1 MKKLALAGLIAA
13 SLTGCSGQEESEVL
27 NLYNWSEYM
36 PQEVLDRFEE
46 ETGIQVVYTTYDSN
60 EAMYARLKLLEDGGE
75 YDLAVPSTYYV
86 NKMRKEGLL
95 EKIDHSKL
103 EGFDNLDPELVDQE
117 FDEDNAYSV
126 PYLWGT
132 TGLAYDASDLD
143 GEQVS
148 AWADLWKEEYKGKV
162 MLTNDMR
169 EVFHVGLRV
178 LGHSGNSTNPEEIE
192 QAYEKLAEL
201 MPSVRT
207 FNSDAPR
214 MPYLEGET
222 DIGMIWNGEAVMG
235 KDDMPSLEY
244 IYPEE
249 GIIVWLDSFVI
260 PKNANNTDA
269 AHQFISF
276 VMQPE
281 ISALISEDI
290 GYATPNLAAREL
302 LPDAVANDRA
312 SYPTAED
319 LTNAEF
325 QEDVGDDAMQ
335 VYTRY
340 WERLKSGR

>member
-1 MKKLALAGLIAA
+1 MKKVVLAGVMTAILA
-13 SLTGCSGQEESEVL
+13 GCGSQEEAEVL

-60 EAMYARLKLLEDGGE
+60 EAMYARLKLLEGSGD

-95 EKIDHSKL
+95 ERIDHGKL
-103 EGFDNLDPELVDQE
+103 RGFDNLDPELVNQE
-117 FDEDNAYSV
+117 FDENNAYSV

-132 TGLAYDASDLD
+132 TGLAYDSGDLD
-143 GEQVS
+143 GDNIT
-148 AWADLWKEEYKGKV
+148 AWADLWNDDYQGRV

-169 EVFHVGLRV
+169 EVFHIGLRV
-178 LGHSGNSTNPEEIE
+178 LGYSGNSTNPDEIE
-192 QAYEKLAEL
+192 QAYEKLSEL
-201 MPSVRT
+201 MPAVRT

-244 IYPEE
+244 VYPEE
-249 GIIVWLDSFVI
+249 GAIVWLDSFVI
-260 PKNANNTDA
+260 PKNAENADA

-302 LPDAVANDRA
+302 LPDEVADDRS

-335 VYTRY
+335 VYTRF

>member
-1 MKKLALAGLIAA
+1 MKKLALAGLLAVG
-13 SLTGCSGQEESEVL
+13 LTGCSSEDPQVL

-36 PQEVLDRFEE
+36 PQEVLDRFTE

-60 EAMYARLKLLEDGGE
+60 EAMYARLKLLDESAA

-86 NKMRKEGLL
+86 SKMRQEDLL
-95 EKIDHSKL
+95 MPIDRSKI
-103 EGFDNLDPELVDQE
+103 EGFGNLDDDLINLDIDP
-117 FDEDNAYSV
+117 DNQYSI

-132 TGLAYDASDLD
+132 TGIAVDTDAVE
-143 GEQVS
+143 GEVT
-148 AWADLWKEEYKGKV
+148 AWADLWDERFQGKV

-178 LGHSGNSTNPEEIE
+178 LGYSGNSTDPQEIE
-192 QAYEKLAEL
+192 EAYEKLAEL

-235 KDDMPSLEY
+235 KESMPSLEY
-244 IYPEE
+244 VYPEE
-249 GIIVWLDSFVI
+249 GIIAWLDSFVI
-260 PKNANNTDA
+260 PKNARNPEA

-276 VMQPE
+276 VLQPE

-290 GYATPNLAAREL
+290 GYATPNQAARDL
-302 LPDAVANDRA
+302 LDESVANDRT
-312 SYPTAED
+312 SYPTDED
-319 LTNAEF
+319 MENAEF
-325 QEDVGDDAMQ
+325 QADIGDDALQ
-335 VYTRY
+335 IYARY
-340 WERLKSGR
+340 WEMLKSGR

>member
-1 MKKLALAGLIAA
+1 MKKLALAGLVAA
-13 SLTGCSGQEESEVL
+13 TLTGCSSQDEPKVL

-95 EKIDHSKL
+95 EEIDHSKL
-103 EGFDNLDPELVDQE
+103 EGFDNLDPELVSQE
-117 FDEDNAYSV
+117 FDEGNAYSV

-132 TGLAYDASDLD
+132 TGLAYDSADLD
-143 GEQVS
+143 GEQVT
-148 AWADLWKEEYKGKV
+148 AWADLWQDKYDGTV

-178 LGHSGNSTNPEEIE
+178 LGYSGNTTDPAEIE
-192 QAYEKLAEL
+192 AAYEKLSEL
-201 MPSVRT
+201 MPAVRT

-235 KDDMPSLEY
+235 KEDMPSLEY
-244 IYPEE
+244 VYPEE
-249 GIIVWLDSFVI
+249 GTIVWLDSFVI
-260 PKNANNTDA
+260 PKNAGNVDA

-290 GYATPNLAAREL
+290 GYATPNLAARDL
-302 LPDAVANDRA
+302 LPDEVANDRA
-312 SYPTAED
+312 SYPTPED
-319 LTNAEF
+319 LVNAEF

>member
-1 MKKLALAGLIAA
+1 MKKLALAGLVAA
-13 SLTGCSGQEESEVL
+13 TMTGCSSQEESQVL

-60 EAMYARLKLLEDGGE
+60 EAMYARLKLLDGSGD
-75 YDLAVPSTYYV
+75 YDLALPSTYYV
-86 NKMRKEGLL
+86 SKMRQEGLL
-95 EKIDHSKL
+95 EKIDRSKI
-103 EGFDNLDPELVDQE
+103 EGFEKLDPELINLDI
-117 FDEDNAYSV
+117 DPDNEYSI

-132 TGLAYDASDLD
+132 TGLAYDANDVD
-143 GEQVS
+143 GDEVT
-148 AWADLWKEEYKGKV
+148 AWADLWDEEYEGRV

-169 EVFHVGLRV
+169 EVFHIGLRV
-178 LGHSGNSTNPEEIE
+178 LGYSGNTTDPGEIE
-192 QAYEKLAEL
+192 EAYEKLTEL

-214 MPYLEGET
+214 MPYLEGEA

-244 IYPEE
+244 VYPEE

-260 PKNANNTDA
+260 PKNAGNADA

-302 LPDAVANDRA
+302 LSDEVAGDRT
-312 SYPTAED
+312 SYPTSED

-340 WERLKSGR
+340 WEMLKSGQ

>member
-1 MKKLALAGLIAA
+1 MKKLALAGLVAA
-13 SLTGCSGQEESEVL
+13 TLTGCSSQDEPKVL

-95 EKIDHSKL
+95 EEIDHSKL
-103 EGFDNLDPELVDQE
+103 EGFDNLDPELVNQE
-117 FDEDNAYSV
+117 FDEGNAYSV

-132 TGLAYDASDLD
+132 TGLAYDSADLD
-143 GEQVS
+143 GQQVT
-148 AWADLWKEEYKGKV
+148 AWADLWQDKYDGTV

-178 LGHSGNSTNPEEIE
+178 LGYSGNTTDPAEIE
-192 QAYEKLAEL
+192 AAYEKLSEL
-201 MPSVRT
+201 MPAVRT

-235 KDDMPSLEY
+235 KEDMPSLEY
-244 IYPEE
+244 VYPEE
-249 GIIVWLDSFVI
+249 GTIVWLDSFVI
-260 PKNANNTDA
+260 PKNAGNVDA

-290 GYATPNLAAREL
+290 GYATPNLAARDL
-302 LPDAVANDRA
+302 LPDEVANDRA
-312 SYPTAED
+312 SYPTPED
-319 LTNAEF
+319 LVNAEF

>member
-1 MKKLALAGLIAA
+1 MKKLVLAGLLAVTL
-13 SLTGCSGQEESEVL
+13 SGCSSPEEPRVL

-46 ETGIQVVYTTYDSN
+46 ETGIQVIYTTYDSN
-60 EAMYARLKLLEDGGE
+60 EAMYARLKLMDGSGD
-75 YDLAVPSTYYV
+75 YDLALPSTYYV
-86 NKMRKEGLL
+86 NRMRKEGML
-95 EKIDHSKL
+95 EKIDHNQIDGL
-103 EGFDNLDPELVDQE
+103 DRLDPELTNLDI
-117 FDEDNAYSV
+117 DPDNNYSI

-132 TGLAYDASDLD
+132 TGLAYDANDVD
-143 GEQVS
+143 GDQVT
-148 AWADLWKEEYKGKV
+148 AWADLWKDEYEGRV

-178 LGHSGNSTNPEEIE
+178 LGYSGNSTDPEEIE
-192 QAYEKLAEL
+192 QAYEKLSEL

-235 KDDMPSLEY
+235 QQDMPSLTY
-244 IYPEE
+244 VYPEE
-249 GIIVWLDSFVI
+249 GAIVWLDSFVI
-260 PKNANNTDA
+260 PENARNSEA
-269 AHQFISF
+269 AHEFISF
-276 VMQPE
+276 VMRPE
-281 ISALISEDI
+281 ISALISEEI

-302 LPDAVANDRA
+302 LSDEVANDRT
-312 SYPTAED
+312 SYPTPED
-319 LTNAEF
+319 LANAEF

-340 WERLKSGR
+340 WELLKSGR